1 MPEPINLAAI
11 DAGSNA
17 IRLTIARVES
27 PSKIRLLK
35 MERHAVR
42 LGRHVFTQ
50 QRFDRETLDEAV
62 RAFQH
67 FRTLMDMHDVQEYRA
82 VATSAAREARNQ
94 GELIERVYE
103 SSGIRLEVID
113 GAEEA
118 RLVRRAV
125 KASAA
130 GKLAPELI
138 TDLGG
143 GSLEISLLKSDVVEE
158 SVALPIGTV
167 RLMET
172 FDMQEAIT
180 PQQMSIVKSYIL
192 SLLRRYL
199 PLNPLSPKSVSVACG
214 GNAEALA
221 RIAPGQPH
229 FGVSVLD
236 VQALRRKLPQIVAL
250 STQQRMRMFCVRE
263 DRADVM
269 GIAAIVFATL
279 GRWWSIERLLV
290 PAVGVRE
297 GILND
302 LLRVWSGTKRAQ
314 EDGVQAEVLLSAARR
329 YGSRLNWD
337 FKHAEK
343 VRLLALSLF
352 DQLRPLHKMGPSLRL
367 ILELAALLHD
377 IGHAVRDTLHYKHGE
392 YLIRHGALAGLEGS
406 RRNMIACIV
415 RFHGISEPDPEHK
428 LFTSFPRKQQEQ
440 IRTLVAL
447 LRMADAFDWD
457 HRQMV
462 ADVQARLQ
470 NGSVFLGL
478 RVKHSADL
486 IFWAARQRAGLFE
499 DVFDR
504 QVVFREIR

>member
-17 IRLTIARVES
+17 IRLTIARAES
-27 PSKIRLLK
+27 PFKYRPLK

-50 QRFDRETLDEAV
+50 QRLDRQTIDQAV
-62 RAFQH
+62 RAFQQ
-67 FRTLMDMHDVQEYRA
+67 FRSLMDFYDVREYRA

-94 GELIERVYE
+94 GDLIERIYE
-103 SSGIRLEVID
+103 SSGIQLEVID

-130 GKLAPELI
+130 GKLSPELI

-143 GSLEISLLKSDVVEE
+143 GSLEISLLRSDIVEE

-172 FDMQEAIT
+172 FDIRDAMSA
-180 PQQMSIVKSYIL
+180 QQVGIMKSYIL

-199 PLNPLSPKSVSVACG
+199 PPDPLSPKSVAVACG

-221 RIAPGQPH
+221 RIAPGEPQ
-229 FGVSVLD
+229 FGITTLD
-236 VQALRRKLPQIVAL
+236 LEALRRKLPQIVAL
-250 STQQRMRMFCVRE
+250 STQQRMRMFYVRE

-279 GRWWSIERLLV
+279 GRRWSLERLLV
-290 PAVGVRE
+290 PGVGVRE
-297 GILND
+297 GILSD
-302 LLRVWSGTKRAQ
+302 LLRVRSGTNRGQ
-314 EDGVQAEVLLSAARR
+314 EDAVQAEVLLSAARR

-352 DQLRPLHKMGPSLRL
+352 DQLRPLHKMGPSMRL

-392 YLIRHGALAGLEGS
+392 YLIRHGAIAGLEGS

-415 RFHGISEPDPEHK
+415 RFHGIPEPDPDHK
-428 LFTSFPRKQQEQ
+428 LFTSFPREQQEQ

-462 ADVQARLQ
+462 ADVQAKLH
-470 NGSVFLGL
+470 NGSVHLDL
-478 RVKHSADL
+478 RVRHSADL
-486 IFWAARQRAGLFE
+486 IFWAARQRAKLFE